1 MSKLNKEYFETKKK
15 YNNGIRK
22 KTTIEKVLFLSISI
36 LIAVVFIYFNSSK
49 SEKDKTIQDLNAIEL
64 NFVKKD
70 TIVETE
76 IFSILVPN
84 NFGFTV
90 DYSGLSI
97 FSRKLEDKN
106 FAFFVIEKNLIDG
119 DLMKTYSKTLL
130 GSENK
135 YDINSKYKLKDEE
148 VFNLNIN
155 DNSKGLV
162 RLIRLDDNKMYIV
175 HVSSPNAVWNE
186 NLGIK
191 IINSFVYKR

>member
-1 MSKLNKEYFETKKK
+1 MSKLYKEYFETKKK
-15 YNNGIRK
+15 YNDGIRK

-36 LIAVVFIYFNSSK
+36 LIAVVFIYFK
-49 SEKDKTIQDLNAIEL
+49 SDKDKTIQDLNAIEL

-70 TIVETE
+70 TIVQTE
-76 IFSILVPN
+76 LFSILVPN
-84 NFGFTV
+84 NFGFKV

-97 FSRKLEDKN
+97 FSRKLEDEN
-106 FAFFVIEKNLIDG
+106 FAFFVIEKKLIDG

-148 VFNLNIN
+148 VLNLNIN

-162 RLIRLDDNKMYIV
+162 RLIKIDDDNMFIV
-175 HVSSPNAVWNE
+175 HVSSPNGVWDE